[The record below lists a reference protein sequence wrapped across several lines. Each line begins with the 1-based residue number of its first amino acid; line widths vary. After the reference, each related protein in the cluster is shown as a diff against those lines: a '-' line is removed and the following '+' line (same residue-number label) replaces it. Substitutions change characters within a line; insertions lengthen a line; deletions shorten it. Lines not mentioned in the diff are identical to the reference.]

1 MQGQQYGEEPIEQDY
16 NNLTNDTQMGYQMV
30 DGTQN
35 GLGDDHNAMQNDQVL
50 LEEKPESTPTFDDEV
65 DEIADNTQ
73 NGDHNEEFQSE
84 KMEMQVNDD
93 QYPEKMANSHQFR
106 ESREDLEEA
115 GDKTSINSE
124 DILLQNKAVSEANA
138 QTTESE
144 MMNVVDNQKDE
155 QSLSDSDSDS
165 SDNEA
170 EDPVPVKASTEPQVE
185 ELEDAEKEN
194 VKFEE
199 EPEANTFE
207 ITKDSEG
214 PIAEEVTLKLE
225 QFEDHEDKVAEIKEF
240 KEEIKNTNIAPEE
253 KEHDQV
259 EEASQ
264 NESLL
269 VSKET
274 GVEEKIELLESPQ
287 LEEKDF
293 EEDEQMKMK
302 NYNHTDNQATKEE
315 KTIESFNSQ
324 NVILNE
330 PVESQNFEFTEE
342 ETGHQENVKDD
353 FDIQKPLA
361 PVEEKFDG
369 SEDDFSVEQASVDPV
384 INICAEVP
392 QATEVQNYQELDN
405 NVVDEFVQEETS
417 ASLQSTADTM
427 EMQAKIQEFEELE
440 GESMIKTQEVEAQA
454 SNSSQLNKT
463 HVDNLSEVTSPRV
476 LEKAFCDYQEI
487 EMKKEVPMPVFDDT
501 KMQEPAYEIAKE
513 PNSESEKEKVSAT
526 FIEAVQSELHEPMYA
541 CQKDEPKVEA
551 VEEDR
556 KEDIFNELD
565 ANVTSAEEPRVDI
578 KQEELIQETLLEK
591 EEKVIKTMNQEL
603 HTENVDVQIE
613 AKEEIAEN
621 KSTDIEPTQ
630 TPQQEKEIVEKVE
643 LGAVNTPTD
652 ATSIETTNDYQT
664 PSNDSVTNDQSKD
677 DPKPLVDETMVAQ
690 PDMKPDE
697 KVSADDVAKAAKSAA
712 KSLASAVKKSPK
724 PPTTLALTK
733 TTPKAAGKSGPA
745 PPATRAATRPRA
757 VPSTTKAPATTKA
770 APTTGPKTTTRPTS
784 ASLASAKP
792 LTNGAARPSTRPAST
807 RPATAPT
814 SKAPIPRPQ
823 TSRPATT
830 STRTARSTTQTARPE
845 TKTTSSTSTTPTPKP
860 AGVAR
865 MKITPRTTSTSRLRE
880 ASAARVKAER
890 ATTPASKPQTPTART
905 PLSSRTTPTTKAPP
919 KRTPTKP
926 TSASASSKEL
936 ANTPFAKRQA
946 RLRAKSTEKKAPAE
960 KKENTEDNG
969 TAE

>member
-1 MQGQQYGEEPIEQDY
+1 MQGQQYGEEPIEQEY
-16 NNLTNDTQMGYQMV
+16 NNLTNDTKMDYQMV
-30 DGTQN
+30 EGTQN

-50 LEEKPESTPTFDDEV
+50 LEEKPESTPTFDDEL
-65 DEIADNTQ
+65 DEIAVNTQ
-73 NGDHNEEFQSE
+73 NDDHNEESYSE
-84 KMEMQVNDD
+84 KIEMQVNDD
-93 QYPEKMANSHQFR
+93 LYPEKMENSHQFR

-115 GDKTSINSE
+115 GDKTSIISE
-124 DILLQNKAVSEANA
+124 DISLQNKAAVEANS

-144 MMNVVDNQKDE
+144 MMDVVDNQKDE
-155 QSLSDSDSDS
+155 KSPSDSDSDS
-165 SDNEA
+165 SGDEA
-170 EDPVPVKASTEPQVE
+170 DDPVPAKASTEPQVE
-185 ELEDAEKEN
+185 ELEDAVKEN

-199 EPEANTFE
+199 EPEE
-207 ITKDSEG
+207 ITTEG
-214 PIAEEVTLKLE
+214 PVAEEDTCKLE
-225 QFEDHEDKVAEIKEF
+225 QFEDYEDKVMEIKEF
-240 KEEIKNTNIAPEE
+240 KEEKENTNIAPEE
-253 KEHDQV
+253 KEHDQL

-293 EEDEQMKMK
+293 EEDEQMKMQ
-302 NYNHTDNQATKEE
+302 NYNHTDNQVPMEATKEE
-315 KTIESFNSQ
+315 KSIESFNSQ

-330 PVESQNFEFTEE
+330 PVESQNFEFTQE
-342 ETGHQENVKDD
+342 ETGRQENMKDD

-392 QATEVQNYQELDN
+392 HATEVQNYQELDN
-405 NVVDEFVQEETS
+405 NVVEEFVQEETS
-417 ASLQSTADTM
+417 ASLQSTAFDTM
-427 EMQAKIQEFEELE
+427 EMQAKNQEFEAMV

-454 SNSSQLNKT
+454 SNSSQLTKT
-463 HVDNLSEVTSPRV
+463 QADNLSEVTSPTV
-476 LEKAFCDYQEI
+476 LEKAFDDYQ

-513 PNSESEKEKVSAT
+513 PKSEAEKEKVSAT
-526 FIEAVQSELHEPMYA
+526 FIEAVQSELHEPIYA
-541 CQKDEPKVEA
+541 CQKDEPKAET
-551 VEEDR
+551 VEEER
-556 KEDIFNELD
+556 KEDFVTELD
-565 ANVTSAEEPRVDI
+565 ANETPAEEPRVDI
-578 KQEELIQETLLEK
+578 KKEELIQETLLEK
-591 EEKVIKTMNQEL
+591 EETVIKTMNQEL
-603 HTENVDVQIE
+603 DNENVDVQIE
-613 AKEEIAEN
+613 AKEETAEHEII
-621 KSTDIEPTQ
+621 DIEPTQ

-643 LGAVNTPTD
+643 LGAVNTPAD

-664 PSNDSVTNDQSKD
+664 PSNDSVTNDQSRD
-677 DPKPLVDETMVAQ
+677 DPKPLVDETTVAQ
-690 PDMKPDE
+690 PDIKPDE

-712 KSLASAVKKSPK
+712 KSVASAVKKSPK

-733 TTPKAAGKSGPA
+733 TTPKAAGKSGSA

-792 LTNGAARPSTRPAST
+792 LTSGAARPSTRPATT

-960 KKENTEDNG
+960 KKENTEENG